1 MYFHAGRDL
10 VDLMSCND
18 IFTLQAMMFMV
29 MFLQSTGRMSAC
41 HSYLSV
47 AIGSAMRLGIHSST
61 PLGQADVVKDETR
74 KRIIWELY
82 TMETYVTAMLGLPKL
97 LNQEYI
103 HQSLPSEV
111 EVYGVAGAE
120 ARTLSSDADV
130 DLVASNSHTE
140 LLLIMSK
147 IIRDIYPVDT
157 SVQRA
162 GGRYQIQ
169 HKHVAEIERSLAEW
183 HTTLPT
189 TFPFQTE
196 HTDPRRITQIR

>member
-1 MYFHAGRDL
+1 MGRDL
-10 VDLMSCND
+10 IDLMGCND
-18 IFTLQAMMFMV
+18 IYTLQAVMFMV
-29 MFLQSTGRMSAC
+29 MFLQSSGRLSAC

-47 AIGSAMRLGIHSST
+47 AIASAMRLGVHSST
-61 PLGQADVVKDETR
+61 PLGQADMVKEETR

-103 HQSLPSEV
+103 HQDLPSEV
-111 EVYGVAGAE
+111 EVYGGVAAVDRAG
-120 ARTLSSDADV
+120 SSELDP

-157 SVQRA
+157 SIQ
-162 GGRYQIQ
+162 GKNGRYQVQ
-169 HKHVAEIERSLAEW
+169 YKAVAGIERSLAEW
-183 HTTLPT
+183 HKTLPT
-189 TFPFQTE
+189 ALPSRPE
-196 HTDPRRITQIR
+196 HADLHTLNQIR